1 MICHLWQQYV
11 TIALL
16 PLANS
21 AVTLRREMGIFNN
34 QTISRIEG
42 AVNGML
48 EKVADSESYYFYF
61 YFGEPWWLLIR
72 ATATCNS
79 DYHLARLPTRKAK
92 EERLQTQERRPL
104 FCTG

>member
-42 AVNGML
+42 AANGML
-48 EKVADSESYYFYF
+48 EKVADSELYFYF
-61 YFGEPWWLLIR
+61 IFHFILGVILI
-72 ATATCNS
+72 C
-79 DYHLARLPTRKAK
+79 ARNMH
-92 EERLQTQERRPL
+92 Q
-104 FCTG
+104 